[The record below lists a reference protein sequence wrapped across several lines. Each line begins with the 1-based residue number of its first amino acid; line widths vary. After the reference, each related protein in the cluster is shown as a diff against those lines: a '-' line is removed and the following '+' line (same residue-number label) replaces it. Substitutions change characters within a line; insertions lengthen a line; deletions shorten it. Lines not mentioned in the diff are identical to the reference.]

1 MIDKKF
7 IFVLQISSM
16 AYIWVFVLGVTVWI
30 IHLIVKAYELQDAFD
45 ASLGISIVA
54 IPVFLSLAVLLTYV
68 FVGLQ
73 RGREATDPYED
84 IRKEAGYEESES
96 RRGS

>member
-1 MIDKKF
+1 
-7 IFVLQISSM
+7 M

-30 IHLIVKAYELQDAFD
+30 INLIVKSYELQDAFD

-54 IPVFLSLAVLLTYV
+54 IPVFLSLAVILTYV

-73 RGREATDPYED
+73 RGREPVDPYHRIMD
-84 IRKEAGYEESES
+84 EARNQEFESHS
-96 RRGS
+96 G